1 MTLLTLLSVK
11 VTIIRQGGQDDPSFF
26 SHPSL
31 NPLAPSETK
40 ALLQKVLADEPTGY
54 QPPAAHGPCDETHQL
69 LEDKSLSDDYLIAT
83 SAMRHLWYWG
93 YSQIG

>member
-1 MTLLTLLSVK
+1 MTLIFNIFLLKMTLLTLLSVN

-40 ALLQKVLADEPTGY
+40 ALLQKVLADEPTSY
-54 QPPAAHGPCDETHQL
+54 QPPA
-69 LEDKSLSDDYLIAT
+69 LIARAT
-83 SAMRHLWYWG
+83 TLISCLRTRAY
-93 YSQIG
+93 QTII

>member
-1 MTLLTLLSVK
+1 MTHRFFLTPLS
-11 VTIIRQGGQDDPSFF
+11 
-26 SHPSL
+26 
-31 NPLAPSETK
+31 
-40 ALLQKVLADEPTGY
+40 ALWRRLRPKRYSKKVLATDEPTSY

-83 SAMRHLWYWG
+83 SVMRHLWYWG

>member
-1 MTLLTLLSVK
+1 MTHRFFLTPLSTLWRRLRPK
-11 VTIIRQGGQDDPSFF
+11 RYS
-26 SHPSL
+26 
-31 NPLAPSETK
+31 K
-40 ALLQKVLADEPTGY
+40 KVLADEPPTSY

-83 SAMRHLWYWG
+83 SVMRHLWYWG

>member
-1 MTLLTLLSVK
+1 M
-11 VTIIRQGGQDDPSFF
+11 
-26 SHPSL
+26 
-31 NPLAPSETK
+31 
-40 ALLQKVLADEPTGY
+40 ADEPTGY
-54 QPPAAHGPCDETHQL
+54 QPSTAHGLCDNTHQL

>member
-1 MTLLTLLSVK
+1 MTHRFFLTPLSTLWRRLRPK
-11 VTIIRQGGQDDPSFF
+11 RYS
-26 SHPSL
+26 
-31 NPLAPSETK
+31 K
-40 ALLQKVLADEPTGY
+40 KVLATDEPTGY
-54 QPPAAHGPCDETHQL
+54 QPPAAHGPCDDTHQL

>member
-1 MTLLTLLSVK
+1 MTHRFFLTPLSTLWRRLRLK
-11 VTIIRQGGQDDPSFF
+11 RYS
-26 SHPSL
+26 
-31 NPLAPSETK
+31 K
-40 ALLQKVLADEPTGY
+40 KVLADEPTSY
-54 QPPAAHGPCDETHQL
+54 QPPAAHGPCDDIHQL